1 MAENDANRP
10 TGRQPPRDR
19 PKSPYYKASL
29 VLAFVFLA
37 LALSL
42 PFWLDRVRQPLDRG
56 VLDRDFQSVTGA
68 PVPSLSAVTAAAG
81 IASGG
86 RPGTPAP
93 SGVTNADCRAYVFA
107 QCNALRVPPAA
118 CLPIALDGVNVP
130 IETGLEACREMVD
143 ILLKAAARSAGANVE
158 TEPSGG
164 VAPVSPDPRAAAAS
178 PGQPA
183 QDETKSAPAPQTVA
197 AAVAAAAAE
206 AAGAAKKLPPP
217 EVQAEKLAKV
227 LKVLDELQRGAN
239 NYATLPA
246 AQSAR
251 LAEIRGLVE
260 EVGTEDAKKMY
271 NKLREKYVAPPPP
284 PPGAAVAESQR
295 VEAGGA
301 GNGAPPPSPEVERVR
316 ALMNDA
322 RKQAGM
328 APVAAPDP
336 NEALRS
342 HTPNE
347 AAASPSIEQRP

>member
-1 MAENDANRP
+1 
-10 TGRQPPRDR
+10 
-19 PKSPYYKASL
+19 L

-42 PFWLDRVRQPLDRG
+42 PLWLDRVRQPLDRG

-68 PVPSLSAVTAAAG
+68 PAPSLSTVPAATG
-81 IASGG
+81 TASGG
-86 RPGTPAP
+86 RPGALAP

-130 IETGLEACREMVD
+130 IETGLTACREVVD
-143 ILLKAAARSAGANVE
+143 GRLKDAARSAGANVGN
-158 TEPSGG
+158 EPSGS
-164 VAPVSPDPRAAAAS
+164 VAPVSPGTGAAAAN
-178 PGQPA
+178 PGQPG
-183 QDETKSAPAPQTVA
+183 QDETRNAPVRPTVA

-206 AAGAAKKLPPP
+206 AAGAAKNVPPP

-246 AQSAR
+246 AQNAR
-251 LAEIRGLVE
+251 LAEIRGLIE

-271 NKLREKYVAPPPP
+271 NQLRERYVAPPPP
-284 PPGAAVAESQR
+284 PPGAAVAESRR

-322 RKQAGM
+322 RKQAGL

-342 HTPNE
+342 HSPTE